1 MTVLLDPT
9 NDVVFKIMFSR
20 PDSTDLLVSL
30 LTAVLR
36 PPSPISEVTLLN
48 AALDKNSITDRGVV
62 LDLHLRLEDRSQIN
76 VEMQARRISGM
87 RERAV
92 YHVARMYGS
101 AIVRGQLYSE
111 LAPCA
116 GIFLLGYDELP
127 SARFHSTFRLLEVHD
142 HVPLSPQIEIHFVEL
157 LKLRRMAPSD
167 WTQESALADW
177 ARFFRPVDE
186 RDREELAMKDPVF
199 TKACKVLAQV
209 SEDPDAQYLAR
220 AREEGE
226 VLWAHEVAVNRREA
240 RDDGLREGRD
250 EGLREGRVTG
260 LAQSVSRVL
269 EARGFPLSNEIR
281 ERIDRCSDPALL
293 ERWLARAAVANSID
307 AVFE

>member
-1 MTVLLDPT
+1 
-9 NDVVFKIMFSR
+9 
-20 PDSTDLLVSL
+20 
-30 LTAVLR
+30 
-36 PPSPISEVTLLN
+36 
-48 AALDKNSITDRGVV
+48 
-62 LDLHLRLEDRSQIN
+62 
-76 VEMQARRISGM
+76 
-87 RERAV
+87 
-92 YHVARMYGS
+92 
-101 AIVRGQLYSE
+101 
-111 LAPCA
+111 
-116 GIFLLGYDELP
+116 
-127 SARFHSTFRLLEVHD
+127 
-142 HVPLSPQIEIHFVEL
+142 
-157 LKLRRMAPSD
+157 
-167 WTQESALADW
+167 
-177 ARFFRPVDE
+177 
-186 RDREELAMKDPVF
+186 MKDPVF